1 MERGF
6 AFDGKAWVGG
16 CEKSTFDWTGKK
28 LKKPDELRSPHA
40 NGPALRKSNKKG
52 ADLAIH
58 PFMFASSFSLAAF
71 GLRNHFVEFEN
82 RQEHRDD
89 DSAHDEAENYDKHRL
104 DQ

>member
-1 MERGF
+1 MEHGF

-28 LKKPDELRSPHA
+28 LQKPDELRSPHA
-40 NGPALRKSNKKG
+40 NCLALRKSNKKG
-52 ADLAIH
+52 AHLAIH
-58 PFMFASSFSLAAF
+58 PFHSASSFSLAAF